1 METAIKIIRDKFPA
15 LRRTSST
22 AIVHSG
28 GRATVFGCLC
38 GSYHT
43 TSTDY
48 RGREAR
54 HVREWQ
60 KEHAACSSNLVTR
73 IESLRLVSRQVA
85 YGCNSVTSMPV
96 LTE

>member
-1 METAIKIIRDKFPA
+1 METAIKIIRDKFPT

-22 AIVHSG
+22 AIVRSG

-48 RGREAR
+48 RGRAEAR
-54 HVREWQ
+54 LAYLNDLVRI
-60 KEHAACSSNLVTR
+60 ADTLL
-73 IESLRLVSRQVA
+73 ESAS
-85 YGCNSVTSMPV
+85 
-96 LTE
+96 